1 MSFWMLA
8 LTGLIYVGVAV
19 DQFYKG
25 ASGLAVVYIG
35 YAIANAGFMFA
46 VK

>member
-1 MSFWMLA
+1 MSTWLLA

-19 DQFYKG
+19 DQYVKG
-25 ASGLAVVYIG
+25 AYGLAVVYAG